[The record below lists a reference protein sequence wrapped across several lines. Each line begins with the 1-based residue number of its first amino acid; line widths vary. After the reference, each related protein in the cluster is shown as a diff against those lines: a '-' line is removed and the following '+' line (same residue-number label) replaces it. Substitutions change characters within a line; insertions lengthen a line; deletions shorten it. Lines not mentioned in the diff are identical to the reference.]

1 MTEDPRIVLL
11 CSDGD
16 STRAVFNA
24 LNDEFGSVLVIME
37 DPVSRLEMARRR
49 ARRLGLIPTIGQTL
63 FAGAVVPILAASG
76 RPRVR
81 EIERVH
87 LLRKDLP
94 DEGIVRVK
102 NVNSEEA
109 QKHLRN
115 AEPSVVVVNGTRI
128 IGQETLSCVDAPFIN
143 THAGITPL
151 YRGVH
156 GGYWALVEGKPDLV
170 GTTVHLVDKGIDT
183 GRIIAQ
189 KHFDV
194 TEVDN
199 FATYPYLHTAA
210 GISILIPAVKA
221 ALAGNIEFQ
230 APPAEVGSRL
240 RHHPTIWSYVK
251 NRLLRGVR

>member
-1 MTEDPRIVLL
+1 MTKDPRIVLL

-24 LNDEFGSVLVIME
+24 LRDEFGSVLVIME
-37 DPVSRLEMARRR
+37 EAVSRLEMAKRR
-49 ARRLGLIPTIGQTL
+49 ARRLGLIPTLGQTL
-63 FAGAVVPILAASG
+63 FAATIVPLLAASG
-76 RPRVR
+76 RARIR
-81 EIERVH
+81 EIERKH
-87 LLRKDLP
+87 NLRRGLP
-94 DEGIVRVK
+94 DETVVRVN

-109 QKHLRN
+109 RKQLQN
-115 AEPSVVVVNGTRI
+115 AAPAVVVVNGTRI
-128 IGQETLSCVDAPFIN
+128 IGPETLGCVDAPFIN

-156 GGYWALVEGKPDLV
+156 GGYWALAEGRPDLV

-183 GRIIAQ
+183 GTIIAQ
-189 KHFDV
+189 AYFEVTKH
-194 TEVDN
+194 DN

-210 GISILIPAVKA
+210 GISILVPAVRA

-230 APPAEVGSRL
+230 ESPDAVGSRL
-240 RHHPTIWSYVK
+240 RHHPSAWFYLK